1 MLFQFYIK
9 PSTVIYQSFLHW
21 LVVFVNYL
29 LCIIPWLHSFTGCW
43 FVKLL
48 FCVSLLWL
56 EEYFILFLDKQKK
69 TWNLQIHDK
78 SIAWIYVL
86 LLHLNS
92 LSAKIYYIF
101 SSSSFSAYLG
111 QKTKQKIVGSLGA
124 GLIVFTI
131 LVVMSNYWIFWT

>member
-101 SSSSFSAYLG
+101 FFFFFFCLSWPKN
-111 QKTKQKIVGSLGA
+111 KTKNS
-124 GLIVFTI
+124 
-131 LVVMSNYWIFWT
+131 WIFGSRADCFHYTSCHE